1 MRILML
7 AQFYPPTIGGEERH
21 VRNLSM
27 ALSRRGHDVT
37 VATLQQIGLP
47 KFEIDGDVRIRRLQG
62 SVQRLTSVFAE
73 PERTFATPFPDPE
86 LVYGLSNAISEERP
100 HVVHAHNWLLHSFL
114 PLKRR
119 SGPRFVVTL
128 HDFSLVCARK
138 ISMYQ
143 GELCSGP
150 GPKKCLSCATAHYG
164 RIKGSVTAASN
175 WASSTVERRLVDKFL
190 AVSSAVAAGNGL
202 ARANVPY
209 EVIPNFVPD
218 DVAQL
223 SAEVPSNLDLLPEP
237 GYLLYVGDL
246 TALKGVK
253 TLIDSYAL
261 LESSPPLVLI
271 GRRGPDTPTEL
282 PPNVHIFNNW
292 PHAAVMHAWN
302 RSLFGLAPSIL
313 PEACATV
320 VMEGMSLGKPMIA
333 TRVGGMVDLVDDEK
347 TGLLVPPND
356 AKELAAAMRR
366 LLQDA
371 DLRARMSSQALIKVE
386 QFRAR
391 SVVPRIEDVYSK
403 LLAVQGET
411 CMTGVPSRGSQ
422 SPTHWA
428 DLGQEPR

>member
-1 MRILML
+1 MRIMML

-21 VRNLSM
+21 VRNLSA
-27 ALSRRGHDVT
+27 ALARRGHDVT
-37 VATLQQIGLP
+37 VATLQQSGLP
-47 KFEIDGDVRIRRLQG
+47 NVEMDGDVKIRRLQG
-62 SVQRLTSVFAE
+62 SVQRLTAVFAE
-73 PERTFATPFPDPE
+73 PERTFAPPFPDPE
-86 LVYGLSNAISEERP
+86 LVYGLANVIAEERP

-119 SGPRFVVTL
+119 NGPRFVVTL

-138 ISMYQ
+138 IAMYQ

-150 GPKKCLSCATAHYG
+150 GLRKCLSCTGAHYG
-164 RIKGSVTAASN
+164 RTKGSVTALSN
-175 WASSTVERRLVDKFL
+175 WASAALERRLVDKFL

-202 ARANVPY
+202 ARSNVPY

-218 DVAQL
+218 DVAKL
-223 SAEVPSNLDLLPEP
+223 SAETPSNLDLLPEP

-246 TALKGVK
+246 IALKGVR
-253 TLIDSYAL
+253 TLIDAYAS
-261 LESSPPLVLI
+261 LESAPPLVLI
-271 GRRGPDTPTEL
+271 GRQGPDTPTEL

-292 PHAAVMHAWN
+292 PHAAIMHAWD

-320 VMEGMSLGKPMIA
+320 VMEAMSLGKPVIA

-356 AKELAAAMRR
+356 ADALAGAMRR
-366 LLQDA
+366 LLQDS
-371 DLRARMSSQALIKVE
+371 DLRARMSTAALTKVE

-391 SVVPRIEDVYSK
+391 TVVPRIEDVYSK
-403 LLAVQGET
+403 LLAVEGDT
-411 CMTGVPSRGSQ
+411 CMTGVPQTRRQ
-422 SPTHWA
+422 SPTRWA
-428 DLGQEPR
+428 DLG